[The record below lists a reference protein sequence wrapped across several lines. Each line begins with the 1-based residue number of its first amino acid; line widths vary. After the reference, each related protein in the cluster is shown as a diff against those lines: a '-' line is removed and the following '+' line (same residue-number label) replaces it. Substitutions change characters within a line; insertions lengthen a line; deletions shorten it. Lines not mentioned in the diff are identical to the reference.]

1 MICSILPEACF
12 AVNSIVVYQAAA
24 DAQQASCI
32 KLNALVAS
40 AECTSSVSA
49 SECLYSRPRIERE
62 HFVFNISILGHQYA
76 LLIRQ
81 HGQSRVGTNS
91 SFTVLH
97 SCLRIPGSK
106 HIRLFSKRASR
117 SHAVCHIRA
126 GLSNECANRSQ
137 NETLFLLFEPLN
149 MSILLGTV
157 VLPAQKPYA

>member
-24 DAQQASCI
+24 DAQQACCI

-62 HFVFNISILGHQYA
+62 HFVFNTSILGHQYV
-76 LLIRQ
+76 LLIRREAIR
-81 HGQSRVGTNS
+81 STNG

-97 SCLRIPGSK
+97 SYLCIRNISACSQSAHPGLMQFAISERVFQTSVPTGHKMK
-106 HIRLFSKRASR
+106 HPSCFS
-117 SHAVCHIRA
+117 
-126 GLSNECANRSQ
+126 N
-137 NETLFLLFEPLN
+137 F
-149 MSILLGTV
+149 
-157 VLPAQKPYA
+157 

>member
-24 DAQQASCI
+24 DAQQTCCI

-40 AECTSSVSA
+40 AECTSSVFA

-81 HGQSRVGTNS
+81 HGQSRGGTNR

-97 SCLRIPGSK
+97 SCLRIRNISACSQSAHPGLMQFAISEPVFQTSVPTGHKMK
-106 HIRLFSKRASR
+106 HYSCFS
-117 SHAVCHIRA
+117 
-126 GLSNECANRSQ
+126 N
-137 NETLFLLFEPLN
+137 F
-149 MSILLGTV
+149 
-157 VLPAQKPYA
+157 

>member
-24 DAQQASCI
+24 DAQQACSI

-40 AECTSSVSA
+40 AECTSSVFA

-62 HFVFNISILGHQYA
+62 HFVFNISILGHRYA

-81 HGQSRVGTNS
+81 HGQSRVGTYKWFFYRS
-91 SFTVLH
+91 PLLSPH
-97 SCLRIPGSK
+97 SK
-106 HIRLFSKRASR
+106 HISLFSKRASR

-137 NETLFLLFEPLN
+137 NETLFLLFELLN

-157 VLPAQKPYA
+157 VLPAQKTYA